1 MIASGGFSLA
11 GARSAFEFTY
21 GGTRPPLLRFES
33 IRFQGG
39 GDGTRT
45 FALAAR
51 CADPGDHSVV
61 VVLRPLTNRGG
72 MNQVHQLANAL
83 LTVVFAAAIFVVS
96 HLYIEKRSTR
106 IPTIHHAA
114 QAFVLWTNPL

>member
-1 MIASGGFSLA
+1 MIPSGGFSLA
-11 GARSAFEFTY
+11 GARSAFEVTY

-51 CADPGDHSVV
+51 CAHPGDHSVV

-72 MNQVHQLANAL
+72 MNEVYQLANAL
-83 LTVVFAAAIFVVS
+83 LTVVFAAAMCS
-96 HLYIEKRSTR
+96 GPLRIESPR

-114 QAFVLWTNPL
+114 QAFVLSTNPL